1 MEGVPHHFCCVA
13 LVAEVTAL
21 SQIHALG
28 ERRETL
34 TVWDGRT
41 VVVIVA
47 NNPPQKVCFLNVA
60 KALLNRWDPK
70 GRAEES
76 GVPAHLRLL
85 VCGQDVTFFP
95 QLVQHQRSVGCLP
108 RSPQGPFVQEGWHG

>member
-1 MEGVPHHFCCVA
+1 MEGVPHHFRCIA

-34 TVWDGRT
+34 TVRDGRI

-60 KALLNRWDPK
+60 KAFLNRWDPK
-70 GRAEES
+70 GRAERS
-76 GVPAHLRLL
+76 GVPAHLHLL
-85 VCGQDVTFFP
+85 VCGQDVNFFP
-95 QLVQHQRSVGCLP
+95 QLVQHPRSVGCLP
-108 RSPQGPFVQEGWHG
+108 RSPQGPFVQEGWRG